1 MMRRGGRATE
11 LSRPAAG
18 VKRRAFTLVEL
29 LVVVGVIALLVAILL
44 PSLAQAK
51 LLATVARAKAE
62 LRGIATALMTYH
74 ADHEAFPPARTYCE
88 YGDPAKAPDWAEL
101 PPELGDG
108 FYTPAPPGASLT
120 LNAVD
125 PFNPGRTYK
134 YLKPGRGY
142 HNGCGTFVS
151 IWVPDGFPSGQ
162 ADAGTDYSS
171 EEDSPVSF
179 VLWSVGTFGDVGY
192 WNALERHHPFE
203 TREWYGGGREEGI
216 IVRARMATGSF
227 AASP

>member
-1 MMRRGGRATE
+1 MMRREGGADPHRC
-11 LSRPAAG
+11 AAG
-18 VKRRAFTLVEL
+18 ANRRAFTLVEL
-29 LVVVGVIALLVAILL
+29 LVVVGVIGLLVAILL
-44 PSLAQAK
+44 PSVTRAK
-51 LLATVARAKAE
+51 LLAKVARAKAE

-74 ADHEAFPPARTYCE
+74 ADQEAFPPARTYCE

-108 FYTPAPPGASLT
+108 YYTPAAPGAQLT

-125 PFNPGRTYK
+125 PFNSGRTYK

-151 IWVPDGFPSGQ
+151 IWVPDGFPSGL
-162 ADAGTDYSS
+162 AGAGSDYSS

-179 VLWSVGTFGDVGY
+179 VLWSVGTFGDIGY

-203 TREWYGGGREEGI
+203 TREWYGGGREDGI
-216 IVRARMATGSF
+216 IVRARMASGSF
-227 AASP
+227 VTSP